1 MFIFSQLR
9 ISSVPDPGADGSV
22 VEENRSVA
30 SDKHWLPLL
39 VDDVIVNP
47 ADKRTIWTTGTRC
60 VYMIWRKSPVKHREL
75 TEASNSD
82 SPDGGGNFA
91 KTAIASIAPR
101 FRK

>member
-1 MFIFSQLR
+1 M
-9 ISSVPDPGADGSV
+9 
-22 VEENRSVA
+22 A

-82 SPDGGGNFA
+82 SPDGRCNFT

-101 FRK
+101 FRKYKLNKKTSSIALLVVDAGIRRR